1 MKDSIVK
8 WVVAFAL
15 LAVIAVAAIFAV
27 EDDEVTSREVE
38 ERFQT
43 LENKTLSVDEK
54 HALLDQDGDLN
65 PKRDFKKDK
74 FDQRDGLKKKKPKGK
89 FDRTELGQK
98 AKKVDLACR
107 GLSLR

>member
-15 LAVIAVAAIFAV
+15 LTVIAVAAIFAV

-38 ERFQT
+38 EKFQT

-54 HALLDQDGDLN
+54 HALLDQDGDLSKSSIKSCAN
-65 PKRDFKKDK
+65 VLTSPNFLIHKMNLTHVFYH
-74 FDQRDGLKKKKPKGK
+74 Q
-89 FDRTELGQK
+89 EIQ
-98 AKKVDLACR
+98 
-107 GLSLR
+107 